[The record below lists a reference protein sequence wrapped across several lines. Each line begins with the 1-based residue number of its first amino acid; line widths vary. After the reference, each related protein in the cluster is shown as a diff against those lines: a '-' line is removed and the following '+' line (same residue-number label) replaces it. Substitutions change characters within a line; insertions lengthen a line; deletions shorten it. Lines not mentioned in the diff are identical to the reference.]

1 MKNLIA
7 VVLTTLVSLAAHAEG
22 VGLPLEDAEVDITDL
37 ESLKR
42 GARYYMDYCA
52 GCHSVKHMRYSRM
65 SVDLK
70 LPEEQLRSESLMPP
84 GSKFQD
90 SLEGSMNGEDSKNWL
105 SVDPPDLSLV
115 ARARGEDWL
124 FSYLKGFYVDP
135 ASPTGSN
142 NAVLKNVGMPNVLW
156 QLQGIQK
163 AVFKQIPGEGEAL
176 DQLLIEHRGTMSED
190 QFDAAV
196 TDLVTFLAYVAE
208 PARFDR
214 IRYGKFVMLGLLAL
228 TFVLYRLKAEYWKK
242 SDTANGDLG

>member
-7 VVLTTLVSLAAHAEG
+7 LVLTLLMSLAVHAEG
-22 VGLPLEDAEVDITDL
+22 VGLPLEDADVDITDL

-65 SVDLK
+65 AADLK
-70 LPEEQLRSESLMPP
+70 LSEQQLRAAGLMPP

-90 SLEGSMNGEDSKNWL
+90 SLEGSMNPEDSKNWL

-115 ARARGEDWL
+115 SRARGEDWM

-135 ASPTGSN
+135 ESPTGSN

-176 DQLLIEHRGTMSED
+176 DKLVLEHRGSQSPD
-190 QFDAAV
+190 QFAAAV
-196 TDLVTFLAYVAE
+196 NDLVAFLAYVAE

-214 IRYGKFVMLGLLAL
+214 VRYGKFVMLGLLAL
-228 TFVLYRLKAEYWKK
+228 SFVLYRLKTEYWKK
-242 SDTANGDLG
+242 SATAP